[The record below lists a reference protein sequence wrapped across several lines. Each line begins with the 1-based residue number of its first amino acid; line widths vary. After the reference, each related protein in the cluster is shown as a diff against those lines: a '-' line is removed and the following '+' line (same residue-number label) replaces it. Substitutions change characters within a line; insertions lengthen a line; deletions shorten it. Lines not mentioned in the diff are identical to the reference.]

1 MTCERQ
7 IVDHL
12 ERALVETMF
21 AIAEFDHLRAESTA
35 RGETKPLDT
44 LAGLLAM
51 LRSAL
56 DSALSLTQA
65 LTPQPSGYSLASP
78 DNSR

>member
-21 AIAEFDHLRAESTA
+21 AIAEFDLLRAQSRT
-35 RGETKPLDT
+35 RGETTTQDT

-51 LRSAL
+51 LRSTL
-56 DSALSLTQA
+56 DSALSLTHA
-65 LTPQPSGYSLASP
+65 LTMQSGGYNLASP